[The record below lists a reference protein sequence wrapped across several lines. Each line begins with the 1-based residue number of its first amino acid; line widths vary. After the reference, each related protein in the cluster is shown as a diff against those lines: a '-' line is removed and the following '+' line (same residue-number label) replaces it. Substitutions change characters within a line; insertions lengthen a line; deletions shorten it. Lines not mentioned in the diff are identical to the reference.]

1 MILQIYKTRILKN
14 KNIIVE
20 IKNTNGLIKWKSRHI
35 KKINE
40 LFSAVLIL
48 DPLSQPVGLWECHQ
62 WDPAS

>member
-1 MILQIYKTRILKN
+1 MILQIYKKRILKN

-40 LFSAVLIL
+40 L
-48 DPLSQPVGLWECHQ
+48 
-62 WDPAS
+62 